1 MDEPRGRGARGASV
15 DAPASGPP
23 GKGWVSLYAAAFALM
38 LVAAIAL
45 MASSLGSLRSI
56 GLLWI
61 SSALSLL
68 AAGLAVAS
76 VLVPRRGWGGAPPPW
91 RPSSGSRSGPV
102 PAEPTFPPTR
112 HPPPRPPSRCRLPP
126 RSPRR
131 RPTQTVTRLPL

>member
-1 MDEPRGRGARGASV
+1 MDEPRGRGARGASA
-15 DAPASGPP
+15 DARASGPP
-23 GKGWVSLYAAAFALM
+23 RKGWVSLYAAAFTLM

-76 VLVPRRGWGGAPPPW
+76 VLVPRRG
-91 RPSSGSRSGPV
+91 
-102 PAEPTFPPTR
+102 
-112 HPPPRPPSRCRLPP
+112 
-126 RSPRR
+126 
-131 RPTQTVTRLPL
+131 

>member
-1 MDEPRGRGARGASV
+1 M
-15 DAPASGPP
+15 
-23 GKGWVSLYAAAFALM
+23 SLYAVAFAMM

-76 VLVPRRGWGGAPPPW
+76 AVVPRRG
-91 RPSSGSRSGPV
+91 
-102 PAEPTFPPTR
+102 
-112 HPPPRPPSRCRLPP
+112 
-126 RSPRR
+126 
-131 RPTQTVTRLPL
+131 

>member
-1 MDEPRGRGARGASV
+1 MDEPRGKGAQGASA
-15 DAPASGPP
+15 DARASAPP
-23 GKGWVSLYAAAFALM
+23 RKGWVSLYAAAFALM

-76 VLVPRRGWGGAPPPW
+76 VLVPRRG
-91 RPSSGSRSGPV
+91 
-102 PAEPTFPPTR
+102 
-112 HPPPRPPSRCRLPP
+112 
-126 RSPRR
+126 
-131 RPTQTVTRLPL
+131 

>member
-1 MDEPRGRGARGASV
+1 M
-15 DAPASGPP
+15 
-23 GKGWVSLYAAAFALM
+23 SLYAAAFALM

-76 VLVPRRGWGGAPPPW
+76 LVPRRG
-91 RPSSGSRSGPV
+91 
-102 PAEPTFPPTR
+102 
-112 HPPPRPPSRCRLPP
+112 
-126 RSPRR
+126 
-131 RPTQTVTRLPL
+131 

>member
-1 MDEPRGRGARGASV
+1 MDEPRSRGAQE
-15 DAPASGPP
+15 ASGDARAS
-23 GKGWVSLYAAAFALM
+23 GATRRGWVSLYAAAFALM

-76 VLVPRRGWGGAPPPW
+76 VLVPRRG
-91 RPSSGSRSGPV
+91 
-102 PAEPTFPPTR
+102 
-112 HPPPRPPSRCRLPP
+112 
-126 RSPRR
+126 
-131 RPTQTVTRLPL
+131 